1 MRGKAM
7 ADLKDKQLSC
17 KICGHSFTFAVGE
30 QIFYRDRGLAEPRQC
45 PACRRVKRE
54 ELRSERTKD

>member
-1 MRGKAM
+1 MRGEAM
-7 ADLKDKQLSC
+7 ADLKDKQFIC

-30 QIFYRDRGLAEPRQC
+30 QIFYRDRGLVEPRRC

-54 ELRSERTKD
+54 ESRSECTKD